1 MDALSNQKLT
11 KKLYISSPLKK
22 WWMGSLLFKKTC
34 LFGDYVRFRG
44 VQHFESPKSMGSLV
58 EMIFRTSSCRNLMGF
73 LFMMKQSGQLL
84 LEEGDFGGI
93 PTEFSLQHARRKIKV
108 RRKIPQSAG

>member
-1 MDALSNQKLT
+1 
-11 KKLYISSPLKK
+11 
-22 WWMGSLLFKKTC
+22 
-34 LFGDYVRFRG
+34 
-44 VQHFESPKSMGSLV
+44 
-58 EMIFRTSSCRNLMGF
+58 MGF

-93 PTEFSLQHARRKIKV
+93 PTEFSLQHPRRKIKV